1 MDNRFMFRCW
11 YTEEDGEQ
19 EMIYNAQAT
28 YDNCCHGEG
37 SIHHT
42 NFQELLEDKNAVVMQ
57 CTAVKD
63 KNGKL
68 IFEGDIVKIKDYNPL
83 GWMRERI
90 GVVKYLYGTHYPAFY
105 IVTTYGDAKD
115 FNNDM
120 EIIGNK
126 YQHPELL
133 EVQDAD

>member
-1 MDNRFMFRCW
+1 MNRLRYKAFDKRTNKIIDVGILNIQQEQIFIAWIDENGIQHNRKI
-11 YTEEDGEQ
+11 EDV
-19 EMIYNAQAT
+19 
-28 YDNCCHGEG
+28 
-37 SIHHT
+37 SII
-42 NFQELLEDKNAVVMQ
+42 Q

-68 IFEGDIVKIKDYNPL
+68 IYEGDIVKIRDYNPL

-90 GVVKYLYGTHYPAFY
+90 GIVKYLYGTHYPAFY

-120 EIIGNK
+120 EVIGNK

-133 EVQDAD
+133 EVNNEDA